1 MARDKTIERLVK
13 RAKHHLHIQIY
24 SSIAPTFG
32 TKFQPRKRQTD
43 ATPALTAVGGEPGSE
58 DAAVGAGDD
67 CGVVIVVDERE
78 TGRALRH
85 GDVDV

>member
-1 MARDKTIERLVK
+1 MARDVTIVRLGE
-13 RAKHHLHIQIY
+13 RAKNHLHIQIY
-24 SSIAPTFG
+24 SSLAPIFCR
-32 TKFQPRKRQTD
+32 KFQPRKRQTD
-43 ATPALTAVGGEPGSE
+43 ATPALTAVSGEPGSE

-67 CGVVIVVDERE
+67 CRVVIVVDERE